1 MTIPDELLIMDGF
14 DEAILGVVR
23 RFNQEYVLYD
33 YEKVIE
39 ILMRDMSYDDAVDY
53 WGYNQVGAWVGE
65 GTPGFLMTD
74 PETESA

>member
-1 MTIPDELLIMDGF
+1 MMIPDGMLIMDGF

-39 ILMRDMSYDDAVDY
+39 ILMRDMSYEDAVDY
-53 WGYNQVGAWVGE
+53 WAYNQAGAWVGE
-65 GTPGFLMTD
+65 GTPAFLMTD
-74 PETESA
+74 SETEST